1 MANII
6 VGFNNLA
13 NNCTLS
19 GGSWQGTLP
28 LNNLKD
34 RRLYKIAR
42 STDDSAASTQ
52 FSVDF
57 GSGKVISLFS
67 LVKHNFSESATARLI
82 ASDLS
87 DFSNVIYDS
96 GFNSVWPLVATVN
109 LEWEDDN
116 FWLGIPTQ
124 EQIDMFQGILL
135 WVVPNVIARYWK
147 VEIVDESNP
156 DGYLDLGRLF
166 VSKDFTPI
174 INASYGLGFSVVDKS
189 TIEESLGG
197 VEHYD
202 EKVKVRSV
210 DFSLDNLQQ
219 DEAFGQWYRMMLG
232 QGNTGEVLFVYD
244 HEDGKHTLDRS
255 FLGRLERTNPLTT
268 PYFDNWQSGATVI
281 ETT

>member
-28 LNNLKD
+28 LDNLKD

-42 STDDSAASTQ
+42 STNDDAASTQ
-52 FSVDF
+52 FTVDF
-57 GSGKVISLFS
+57 GSGKVVSLFS
-67 LVKHNFSESATARLI
+67 LVKHNFSESATARLR
-82 ASDLS
+82 ASNVS
-87 DFSNVIYDS
+87 DFSNIVYDS
-96 GFNSVWPLVATVN
+96 GFASVWPLIATIN

-124 EQIDMFQGILL
+124 EQIDTFQGILL
-135 WVVPNVIARYWK
+135 WVFPIVTARYWK

-156 DGYLDLGRLF
+156 DDYLDLGRLF
-166 VSKDFTPI
+166 VSKDFSPSY
-174 INASYGLGFSVVDKS
+174 NASYGLNFNIIDKS
-189 TIEESLGG
+189 TVEESLGG

-202 EKVKVRSV
+202 EKVRVRSV
-210 DFSLDNLQQ
+210 DFVLDNLLQ
-219 DEAFGQWYRMMLG
+219 DEAFGRWHRMMLG
-232 QGNTGEVLFVYD
+232 QGNTGEVLFIYD
-244 HEDGKHTLDRS
+244 HEDLKYTLDRS
-255 FLGRLERTNPLTT
+255 FLGRLEKINPLTT
-268 PYFDNWQSGATVI
+268 PYFSSWQSGATIV

>member
-1 MANII
+1 MANVI

-42 STDDSAASTQ
+42 TTGVSETDTQ
-52 FSVDF
+52 FTVDF
-57 GSGKVISLFS
+57 GEEKLVSVFAI
-67 LVKHNFSESATARLI
+67 VKHNFSVIATARLV
-82 ASDLS
+82 AS
-87 DFSNVIYDS
+87 NDS
-96 GFNSVWPLVATVN
+96 GFTTILYDSSSSSVWPLAATIN
-109 LEWEDDN
+109 LEWEDEN
-116 FWLGIPTQ
+116 FWSGVPTQ
-124 EQIDMFQGILL
+124 EQIEMFKGLSL
-135 WVVPNVIARYWK
+135 WIVPNIRARYWK
-147 VEIVDESNP
+147 VAISDTSNA

-166 VSKDFTPI
+166 VSKDFSPI
-174 INASYGLGFSVVDKS
+174 LNASYGLGFNVIDKS
-189 TIEESLGG
+189 TVEESLGG

-202 EKVKVRSV
+202 EKSKVRSV

-219 DEAFGQWYRMMLG
+219 NEAFGRWYRMMLG

-244 HEDGKHTLDRS
+244 YEDGQYTLDRS
-255 FLGRLERTNPLTT
+255 FLGRLERMNPLTT
-268 PYFDNWQSGATVI
+268 PYFDNWQSGATII

>member
-42 STDDSAASTQ
+42 STNDSAASTQ

-57 GSGKVISLFS
+57 GVAKLISVFS
-67 LVKHNFSESATARLI
+67 LIKHNFSMDATARLI

-96 GFNSVWPLVATVN
+96 GSASVWPSVPSAI

-116 FWLGIPTQ
+116 FWSGVPTR
-124 EQIDMFQGILL
+124 EQIEMFQGILL
-135 WVVPNVIARYWK
+135 WVVPNIGARYWK
-147 VEIVDESNP
+147 VTIVDENNP
-156 DGYLDLGRLF
+156 NGYVDLGRLF

-174 INASYGLGFSVVDKS
+174 FNASYGLSFSVVDKS
-189 TIEESLGG
+189 TVEESLGG

-202 EKVKVRSV
+202 EKARVRSV

-219 DEAFGQWYRMMLG
+219 DEAFGRWYRMMLG

-244 HEDGKHTLDRS
+244 HEDNKYTLDRS
-255 FLGRLERTNPLTT
+255 FLGRLERMNPLTT
-268 PYFDNWQSGATVI
+268 PYFDNWQSGATI
-281 ETT
+281 LETT